1 MNGDGSRAGAGLSRG
16 GSDTG
21 GASSGGPTGA
31 GKRRGATDREHA
43 IMSELL
49 STIGDVN
56 ELGRPP
62 SRPPHAMDA
71 APPTTKRQRVNGSAR
86 RDPAKLDDVDFAAVS
101 DAESSDDDPVKPH
114 DDRPRRATSRD
125 NSRHGGGGGDE
136 DDEDDDDTGEHQ
148 SDRSSNAGQS
158 SSVASR
164 HTRLTE
170 LEQQVRELERENL
183 HLKQTLLLGKGGSVM
198 LPGARSPH
206 ENTQQLLGERTRVVQ
221 EMVDL
226 LNAPFLSLS
235 EAARVWHDE
244 CRVGVGVREWDAFGR
259 LATISLWNMIRSVFA
274 NIAVDIVELRPHLP
288 DGEMILTKWRIQG
301 EIAPATQLTAVRS
314 SEDCPETMK
323 VAVQAIKS
331 SDLTF
336 TVTTYIIFQDVQIAE
351 QHHCWDQV
359 GVFKRLFGGEIPPS
373 VQQMLTIP
381 DGLEI
386 DPHYVPPPMSA
397 HAAADEDADAD
408 AEDGHSGREDGEE
421 EANDE
426 EESDDEDAAGFQS
439 D

>member
-1 MNGDGSRAGAGLSRG
+1 MNGDGSRAGAGPSRG

-21 GASSGGPTGA
+21 GASLGGPAGA

-86 RDPAKLDDVDFAAVS
+86 RDPAKLDDVDIAAAS
-101 DAESSDDDPVKPH
+101 DAESSDDDPAKPH

-125 NSRHGGGGGDE
+125 NGRRGSGGGDE
-136 DDEDDDDTGEHQ
+136 DDEDDDTGEHQ

-397 HAAADEDADAD
+397 HAAADEDADA
-408 AEDGHSGREDGEE
+408 EDGHSGREDGEE